1 METYMM
7 FGQEY
12 KKNASQVNKNFNKK
26 NHLWIILNYEI
37 GRASCRER
45 V

>member
-1 METYMM
+1 MEIYMM

-26 NHLWIILNYEI
+26 LLEFAKTRNIAK
-37 GRASCRER
+37 RR
-45 V
+45 

>member
-12 KKNASQVNKNFNKK
+12 KKNASHVNKNFNKK
-26 NHLWIILNYEI
+26 ITF
-37 GRASCRER
+37 G
-45 V
+45 